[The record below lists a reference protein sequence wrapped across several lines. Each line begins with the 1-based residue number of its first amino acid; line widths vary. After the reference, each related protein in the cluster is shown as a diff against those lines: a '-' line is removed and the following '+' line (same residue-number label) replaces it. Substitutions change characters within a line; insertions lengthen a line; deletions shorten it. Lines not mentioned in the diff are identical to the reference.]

1 MSKTRLFLI
10 SALLISLITSSFG
23 WRLALAQ
30 TATESIEQRRAR
42 LLKELEAEELAIA
55 AQTALLRV
63 QQSKTATVTGEVKLL
78 QSQIAQAKAGIAAKR
93 VAISGLDNQIIAREN
108 KIETLESKIEREKAS
123 LAELLR
129 KTREVDTISLTV
141 IVLESQDLSDFFRN
155 VDHFTSLQKA
165 VHQSLFVIRDTQ
177 ATTEEEKQGL
187 EEKKNQ
193 ELDAKKEIEYKQ
205 QQIQRDE
212 TEKQKLLTINKNQEK
227 AFEQVLAERQRRAAQ
242 IRAAL
247 FALRDTAAIP
257 FGQALEYAT
266 AASKVTNVRP
276 AFVLAILEQE
286 SNLGENVGSCV
297 ITNLQSGETKSANSG
312 RVFANGI
319 HPTRDL
325 PVLQTLLSELGRDPL
340 VTPVSCPLSIGYGGA
355 MGPAQFIPS
364 TWNLMK
370 SAIAGAIG
378 VSVPDPWIPQHAF
391 MASALY
397 LRDLGAGAAT
407 YSAEIN
413 AACRYYSGRAC
424 AGGPGASYGNQVMG
438 RASNIQLNM
447 IDPLQNI

>member
-1 MSKTRLFLI
+1 MSNTRLFLI
-10 SALLISLITSSFG
+10 SALFLGLITSGLG
-23 WRLALAQ
+23 WQLALAQ
-30 TATESIEQRRAR
+30 TATETIEQRRAR
-42 LLKELEAEELAIA
+42 LEEELKQEEAAIA
-55 AQTALLRV
+55 VQTALLRV
-63 QQSKTATVTGEVKLL
+63 QQTQTATVTGEIKLL
-78 QSQIAQAKAGIAAKR
+78 QSQIALAKANIATKR
-93 VAISGLDNQIIAREN
+93 AAIGRLDNEIIVRQN
-108 KIETLESKIEREKAS
+108 KIGTLESKIEREKTS

-129 KTREVDTISLTV
+129 KTREVDTISLTA
-141 IVLESQDLSDFFRN
+141 IVLDSQDLSDFFRN
-155 VDHFTSLQKA
+155 VEHFTSLQKA
-165 VHQSLFVIRDTQ
+165 VHHSLAVIRDTQ
-177 ATTEEEKQGL
+177 SATEQEKKSL

-193 ELDAKKEIEYKQ
+193 ELDAKKAIEDREMEIK
-205 QQIQRDE
+205 RDE
-212 TEKQKLLTINKNQEK
+212 IEKQKLLTINKNQEK
-227 AFEQVLAERQRRAAQ
+227 AYEQVLAERQRRAAQ

-257 FGQALEYAT
+257 FGKALEYAT
-266 AASKVTNVRP
+266 AAAKITGVRP

-297 ITNLQSGETKSANSG
+297 ITNLQSGETKSMNSG

-325 PVLQTLLSELGRDPL
+325 PTLQTLLRELGRDPL

-370 SAIAGAIG
+370 SAIASAVGAG
-378 VSVPDPWIPQHAF
+378 VPDPWIPQHAF

-407 YSAEIN
+407 YSAEMN
-413 AACRYYSGRAC
+413 AACRYYSGRSC

-438 RASNIQLNM
+438 RASNIQINM
-447 IDPLQNI
+447 IDPLQNL